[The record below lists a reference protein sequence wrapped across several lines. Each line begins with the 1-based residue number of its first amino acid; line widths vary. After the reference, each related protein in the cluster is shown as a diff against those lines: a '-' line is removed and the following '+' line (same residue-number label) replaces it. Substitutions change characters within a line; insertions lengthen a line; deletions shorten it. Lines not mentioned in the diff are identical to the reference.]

1 MQIYFCILVSVNQ
14 LIMKRIIYLV
24 FILSILSCAKQAYTN
39 HYRTHVFLLDDTN
52 NSKYLVDSI
61 NKVYQKKIFTKSPLV
76 AIDGI
81 VLKYDKTKD
90 TLILPL
96 KRSDITSVTYLGEK
110 VSAIIYGKKEIYG
123 AIVINTVALNK

>member
-1 MQIYFCILVSVNQ
+1 
-14 LIMKRIIYLV
+14 MKRIIYLV
-24 FILSILSCAKQAYTN
+24 LILSILSCSKQGYTN

-96 KRSDITSVTYLGEK
+96 KKSDITSVTYLGEK

>member
-1 MQIYFCILVSVNQ
+1 MRKIVCLA
-14 LIMKRIIYLV
+14 L
-24 FILSILSCAKQAYTN
+24 ILSILSCAKLAYTN
-39 HYRTHVFLLDDTN
+39 HFRTHVFLLDDTSN
-52 NSKYLVDSI
+52 PKYLVDSI

-76 AIDGI
+76 AIDGV

-96 KRSDITSVTYLGEK
+96 KQSDITSVTYLGEK